1 MRPTSWMLALVALF
15 TAQLAVAKPPVATG
29 DLDPIVFVHGGAGS
43 GAQFE
48 SQAMRFTSNGY
59 PADLIHVVEYD
70 SLFSVDTMEEVQA
83 RLDARIDDVLAAT
96 GRSGVNLIGHSLG
109 TTVSHT
115 YLASPEHAA
124 KVARY
129 VNVDG
134 RTAATP
140 PGGVST
146 LAIWAGRGAPGR
158 EIVGA
163 LNVTIP
169 NQTHVEVATS
179 AESFAEMY
187 AFFTGRAPAT
197 TDVVAEHGRV
207 ALTGRAV
214 LFPQNVGAE
223 GATLEI
229 WRVDGATGER
239 RDKKPRATF
248 PIDAEG
254 SWGPFHAKP
263 GRHYEFALV
272 REGAAIH
279 HLYYEPFIRS
289 DHLIRLLT
297 SPPQG
302 GIGALVD
309 VSDRHVAMVVTRN
322 KELWGDQGSE
332 SDVLEVD
339 GVNVLNAAT
348 SPIQK
353 RTIGMFLHDDGSDG
367 ISDIGSPLGVF
378 FSLPFISGVDLFIP
392 ASQPPTRSVHV
403 DLTPRGDE
411 TAVQSLRFP
420 NFPSTTDRVTLQ
432 FNDFTQGTGTGPR
445 GRPEGGPPGKAPG
458 SSGPND
464 VRGRGRSK

>member
-1 MRPTSWMLALVALF
+1 MRTTPWTFALVALLA
-15 TAQLAVAKPPVATG
+15 AQLAGAKPPSTTG
-29 DLDPIVFVHGGAGS
+29 ELDPIVFVHGGAGS

-59 PADLIHVVEYD
+59 PAELIHVVEYD
-70 SLFSVDTMEEVQA
+70 STFGLNTMDEVQA
-83 RLDARIDDVLAAT
+83 RLDALIDDVLAAT
-96 GRSGVNLIGHSLG
+96 GRDGVNLVGHSLG
-109 TTVSHT
+109 TTVSHA
-115 YLASPEHAA
+115 YLAVPEQAA

-134 RTAATP
+134 RTGEAP

-146 LAIWAGRGAPGR
+146 LAIWAGRGTPGR

-179 AESFAEMY
+179 AASFAEMY
-187 AFFTGRAPAT
+187 AFFTGRAAAT
-197 TDVVAEHGRV
+197 TDIVREHGRI
-207 ALTGRAV
+207 ALSGRAV

-223 GATLEI
+223 GAILEI
-229 WRVDGATGER
+229 WRVDGATGAR
-239 RDKKPRATF
+239 IDTRPRATF
-248 PIDAEG
+248 PIDAQG
-254 SWGPFHAKP
+254 SWGPFMAKP

-297 SPPQG
+297 SPPSG

-309 VSDRHVAMVVTRN
+309 VSDRHVALVVTRN
-322 KELWGDQGSE
+322 RELWGDQGTE

-353 RTIGMFLHDDGSDG
+353 RTIGMFIHDDGSDG
-367 ISDIGSPLGVF
+367 VSDVGSPLGVF
-378 FSLPFISGVDLFIP
+378 VALPFISGVDLFIP
-392 ASQPPTRSVHV
+392 AATPPIATVHV

-411 TAVQSLRFP
+411 GATQRLRFP
-420 NFPSTTDRVTLQ
+420 NFASTTDRVTLQ
-432 FNDFTQGTGTGPR
+432 FNDFTGTGTRLHGP
-445 GRPEGGPPGKAPG
+445 PTGGPPSLA
-458 SSGPND
+458 D
-464 VRGRGRSK
+464 LHGRGHARGPARSR